1 MAVTEAVTNAVN
13 IDMIFIPVM
22 IQMKQKSLPG
32 NDFGE
37 LSPYLVKKKKKKT
50 LSSLKKGYVRETFS
64 KGVSLFFLSH
74 IQQLHA
80 I

>member
-32 NDFGE
+32 NDLGE
-37 LSPYLVKKKKKKT
+37 LSPYLVKQTKKNTIK
-50 LSSLKKGYVRETFS
+50 LKKRDVPF
-64 KGVSLFFLSH
+64 
-74 IQQLHA
+74 Q
-80 I
+80 

>member
-37 LSPYLVKKKKKKT
+37 LSPYLVKKKKKNTIKFKKRIRKRNV
-50 LSSLKKGYVRETFS
+50 LKRS
-64 KGVSLFFLSH
+64 
-74 IQQLHA
+74 
-80 I
+80 

>member
-32 NDFGE
+32 NDLGE
-37 LSPYLVKKKKKKT
+37 LSPYLVKQKQKNTIK
-50 LSSLKKGYVRETFS
+50 LKKRDVPF
-64 KGVSLFFLSH
+64 
-74 IQQLHA
+74 Q
-80 I
+80 

>member
-32 NDFGE
+32 NDLGE
-37 LSPYLVKKKKKKT
+37 LSPYLVKQQKKHYQVKKKGCTVPIMIRKRNV
-50 LSSLKKGYVRETFS
+50 LKRS
-64 KGVSLFFLSH
+64 
-74 IQQLHA
+74 
-80 I
+80 

>member
-32 NDFGE
+32 NDLGE
-37 LSPYLVKKKKKKT
+37 LSPYLVKQKKT
-50 LSSLKKGYVRETFS
+50 LSS
-64 KGVSLFFLSH
+64 
-74 IQQLHA
+74 
-80 I
+80 

>member
-32 NDFGE
+32 NDLGE
-37 LSPYLVKKKKKKT
+37 LSPYLVKQKKKH
-50 LSSLKKGYVRETFS
+50 YQV
-64 KGVSLFFLSH
+64 
-74 IQQLHA
+74 
-80 I
+80 

>member
-32 NDFGE
+32 NDLGE
-37 LSPYLVKKKKKKT
+37 LSPYLVKQKKHYQVKKKGCTVPIMIRKRNV
-50 LSSLKKGYVRETFS
+50 LKRS
-64 KGVSLFFLSH
+64 
-74 IQQLHA
+74 
-80 I
+80 

>member
-32 NDFGE
+32 NDLGE
-37 LSPYLVKKKKKKT
+37 LSPYLVKQKKKKHYQVK
-50 LSSLKKGYVRETFS
+50 KKGCTVPIMIRKRNVLKRS
-64 KGVSLFFLSH
+64 
-74 IQQLHA
+74 
-80 I
+80 